1 MKIGFFISSSTVGG
15 EYHQTLG
22 LTNTIK
28 KVLKKNDEIVLI
40 TDNKKNF
47 DLLNSK
53 ENKIYLFKRTFL
65 DKIFF
70 KVTGF
75 INKFFFLKK
84 KLKNPFEIFLD
95 KHQINLLIFAS
106 PTFYSLYCHHV
117 DFVISFWNTDIEKVK
132 HYKEFKDRA
141 YSYQKKILD
150 FAVRKS
156 FRIYV
161 TTQTSIKDM
170 VKYFKCKRK
179 KLLIQNLTPYLPLL
193 YNMNKN
199 KNYKTFF
206 YKLNLDK
213 KMKWYYYPAGFWTHK
228 NHDYILRAL
237 KILNEIKKDN
247 KVGFIFTGADKGN
260 LQEIKKLSSKYNLNH
275 QIKFFNYLSDEQIIS
290 IYKYSSGI
298 VIPTSIGR
306 SSLPFLEALFFNKK
320 IFYSK
325 NILDPEYEKFTK
337 TFNLKKP
344 NELAILL
351 KKGQNYKNKSSRKI
365 YNKLC
370 NDTKKVDNYLKVIN
384 DYKKNNFKKSLNI

>member
-22 LTNTIK
+22 LTNTIN
-28 KVLKKNDEIVLI
+28 KVIKKNDEIVLI

-170 VKYFKCKRK
+170 VKYFKCKEK
-179 KLLIQNLTPYLPLL
+179 IINSKFNSLFTS
-193 YNMNKN
+193 
-199 KNYKTFF
+199 
-206 YKLNLDK
+206 
-213 KMKWYYYPAGFWTHK
+213 
-228 NHDYILRAL
+228 AL
-237 KILNEIKKDN
+237 
-247 KVGFIFTGADKGN
+247 
-260 LQEIKKLSSKYNLNH
+260 
-275 QIKFFNYLSDEQIIS
+275 
-290 IYKYSSGI
+290 
-298 VIPTSIGR
+298 
-306 SSLPFLEALFFNKK
+306 
-320 IFYSK
+320 
-325 NILDPEYEKFTK
+325 
-337 TFNLKKP
+337 
-344 NELAILL
+344 
-351 KKGQNYKNKSSRKI
+351 
-365 YNKLC
+365 
-370 NDTKKVDNYLKVIN
+370 
-384 DYKKNNFKKSLNI
+384 